1 MYTDHHPVEVM
12 LGGMPRRKKLA
23 MKTSAWNMGKPD
35 GWKVYQ
41 ELSEKAAESIE
52 NIVDNE

>member
-12 LGGMPRRKKLA
+12 LGGIPRRKKLV

-41 ELSEKAAESIE
+41 ELSEKAADSIE